1 MAKEPPLPSKSFPI
15 APDGENGHSASLVQ
29 VLVVED
35 NEPFRQFVCSSLA
48 KRPGMQIMCEV
59 SDGLEAVQKAE
70 ELQPHLITL
79 DIGLPGLNGIEA
91 AQRIRMRS
99 PKSKIL
105 FVSQESSIDI
115 VQHALSLG
123 ALGYVVKVH
132 AASELLAAVEAVLR
146 GEQFVSGKLT
156 DGNG

>member
-1 MAKEPPLPSKSFPI
+1 LTGYPSLPANSFPI
-15 APDGENGHSASLVQ
+15 TAYGENGRCASSVR

-35 NEPFRQFVCSSLA
+35 NEPFRRFVCASLGA
-48 KRPGMQIMCEV
+48 RPELQIVCEV

-91 AQRIRMRS
+91 VQRIRMLS
-99 PKSKIL
+99 HKSKIL
-105 FVSQESSIDI
+105 FVSQESSMDI

-123 ALGYVVKVH
+123 ALGYVIKVH

-146 GEQFVSGKLT
+146 GDQFVSGKLT